1 MFEIKQKQKADQSGK
16 RDNITGIPVQMKA
29 YAENLYG
36 SSLDHVRVH
45 YQSEKPRQFHALGY
59 TQGTDVYLGPGQEK
73 HLMHELCHVIQQ
85 KKGVVKPT
93 SIEGGHAINDS
104 MSLEKEAEAFEKQYE
119 KEAPMQMLRDK
130 AAERSEAM
138 GLPGLDP
145 RYSDKYHVLGN
156 FVITDGQVTMQVD
169 GTVWSYKPSYMNTK
183 WDPESKTTMT
193 TRLMAKSEEEEE
205 VEAGEKEVKAG
216 EEEEKEEV
224 KEDDNGGDH
233 AEDAICEIIECLYW
247 INRDATAEGKPEAF
261 PLEGAKAEIVLSAS
275 PCKRC
280 QERLKKI
287 TDDYGVR
294 ISVTCAHQYSGKKG
308 SGAGDTSELDGDSKL
323 TIQVLEDPVEQEKL
337 LQF

>member
-119 KEAPMQMLRDK
+119 KEAPVQMLRDQ
-130 AAERSEAM
+130 AALPSETM
-138 GLPGLDP
+138 DQPGLDP
-145 RYSDKYHVLGN
+145 QYSDRYHVLGYYILRYRKD
-156 FVITDGQVTMQVD
+156 VMQE
-169 GTVWSYKPSYMNTK
+169 GSVWSYKASYA
-183 WDPESKTTMT
+183 
-193 TRLMAKSEEEEE
+193 RA
-205 VEAGEKEVKAG
+205 EK
-216 EEEEKEEV
+216 
-224 KEDDNGGDH
+224 GGDH
-233 AEDAICEIIECLYW
+233 AEDAICDAIECMEFA
-247 INRDATAEGKPEAF
+247 NSTTESEGKEAGRKF
-261 PLEGAKAEIVLSAS
+261 SLNNATLDIELSSS

-280 QERLKKI
+280 KERLLDLIKNYNLSI
-287 TDDYGVR
+287 T
-294 ISVTCAHQYSGKKG
+294 VTCAKKYAGEAGGGAADG
-308 SGAGDTSELDGDSKL
+308 SGARYKL
-323 TIQVLEDPVEQEKL
+323 IVLKGEEEKRNL